1 MVAGGLST
9 DHPSG
14 ARSDPSPLRP
24 AGLGPGTVP
33 GVDAQ
38 AAPRQPAPIGT
49 LHALLA
55 GQSLLVVLLSINRL
69 STLTLGYALPNEGL
83 RWVDLTNMLVWPF
96 LSVALSYGTL
106 RWIERGRSSAGWHG
120 LLLLLSVYL
129 LAAGYG
135 NHEVTNYL
143 NQRFCAAGAAAAP
156 ERLCAIVR
164 YNDDDFSHLVFFAGF
179 IGVNLALMLAQAAHP
194 RPGALPGRDLALLAA
209 NAACVALA
217 VFANLAFEDTGL
229 DLPVV
234 VLVALL
240 AAWLL
245 WRARQRGQ
253 SVPLVVYSLVAYGP
267 SAAAVALAKLAG
279 LSA

>member
-1 MVAGGLST
+1 VTTSASAGTLPSVVAVPVA
-9 DHPSG
+9 D
-14 ARSDPSPLRP
+14 RP
-24 AGLGPGTVP
+24 APL
-33 GVDAQ
+33 
-38 AAPRQPAPIGT
+38 AA
-49 LHALLA
+49 LHWLLA
-55 GQSLLVVLLSINRL
+55 GQSLIVVLLSLNRL
-69 STLTLGYALPNEGL
+69 TSLTQGYALPHEGL

-106 RWIERGRSSAGWHG
+106 RWIERGRRAVWWHG
-120 LLLLLSVYL
+120 LLFALSVYL

-143 NQRFCAAGAAAAP
+143 HVRFCGAAATAP
-156 ERLCAIVR
+156 DRLCEVVA

-179 IGVNLALMLAQAAHP
+179 VGVNLALVIAQAAHP
-194 RPGALPGRDLALLAA
+194 RAGALPSRDRALLTA
-209 NAACVALA
+209 NAAFVALA

-240 AAWLL
+240 AAGLL
-245 WRARQRGQ
+245 WRARRRGE
-253 SVPLVVYSLVAYGP
+253 SVPLVAYSLMAYG
-267 SAAAVALAKLAG
+267 SSAVAVAVAKLAG